1 MNLNP
6 LKARRAG
13 RPWLAT
19 AVTLVVLVLAYVSG
33 QLLAAWAPQ
42 EYEFYEKPP
51 VWPKLA
57 SGAPAVIM
65 TVLLAAWALARQAMD
80 RTRAR
85 RVPAPTATELA
96 ALPVKDREELLIQ
109 RRQARTQWI
118 SGTGVVLSVV
128 FTAFGLTYTALTLEE
143 TREAQITDRYT
154 KNIEQLGSSTLDVR
168 LGAIYALERLA
179 RDSPRDHDTI
189 YDVLT
194 AFVRE
199 HDPVPEAKPPAKPAA
214 DIQAALTVIGRGTAE
229 PYYLPLNAD
238 LGEIRA
244 PGANLDHANL
254 ISSDLR
260 LANLRKANLVQATL
274 IDANLSRADLSGAD
288 LSRADLSGV
297 NLSKAHLRGADLS
310 ETDLSG
316 ADLKGADLRGVRGMT
331 PDQIR
336 RVAVTDKT
344 TRF

>member
-19 AVTLVVLVLAYVSG
+19 AVTLVVLLLAYVSG
-33 QLLAAWAPQ
+33 QLLAEWVPRKH
-42 EYEFYEKPP
+42 EFYEKPP
-51 VWPKLA
+51 VWPQLA
-57 SGAPAVIM
+57 SGAPAVII
-65 TVLLAAWALARQAMD
+65 TVLLAAWALTRQTMD
-80 RTRAR
+80 RARAR

-109 RRQARTQWI
+109 RQQARTQWI
-118 SGTGVVLSVV
+118 SGTGVVLSVA
-128 FTAFGLTYTALTLEE
+128 FTAFGLIYTALTLEA

-199 HDPVPEAKPPAKPAA
+199 HDPELKVKPPAKPAT

-244 PGANLDHANL
+244 PGANLDHSNL
-254 ISSDLR
+254 IGSDLR
-260 LANLRKANLVQATL
+260 SADLSRANLVQATL
-274 IDANLSRADLSGAD
+274 IDANLSEANLSGADLSGAD
-288 LSRADLSGV
+288 LSGADLS
-297 NLSKAHLRGADLS
+297 GADLS
-310 ETDLSG
+310 ET
-316 ADLKGADLRGVRGMT
+316 DLKGADLRGVRGMT

>member
-1 MNLNP
+1 MKLNP

-19 AVTLVVLVLAYVSG
+19 AVTLVVLALAYVSG
-33 QLLAAWAPQ
+33 QLLADWVPQ
-42 EYEFYEKPP
+42 EYETYETPA
-51 VWPKLA
+51 VWPQLTP
-57 SGAPAVIM
+57 GAPAVII
-65 TVLLAAWALARQAMD
+65 TVLLAAWALSRQTMD
-80 RTRAR
+80 RARAR

-109 RRQARTQWI
+109 RQQARTQWI
-118 SGTGVVLSVV
+118 SGTGVLLSVA
-128 FTAFGLTYTALTLEE
+128 FTAFGLIYTALTLEA
-143 TREAQITDRYT
+143 TREVQITDRYT
-154 KNIEQLGSSTLDVR
+154 KNIEQLGPAKLDVR

-199 HDPVPEAKPPAKPAA
+199 HGPELKAKPPAKPAT

-238 LGEIRA
+238 LGGIRV
-244 PGANLDHANL
+244 PGANLVNSNL
-254 ISSDLR
+254 IASDLR
-260 LANLRKANLVQATL
+260 L
-274 IDANLSRADLSGAD
+274 ADLSGAD
-288 LSRADLSGV
+288 PSEADLS
-297 NLSKAHLRGADLS
+297 KANLS
-310 ETDLSG
+310 ETDLSET
-316 ADLKGADLRGVRGMT
+316 DLKGADLRGVRGMT

-344 TRF
+344 TRL

>member
-19 AVTLVVLVLAYVSG
+19 AVTLVVLLLAYVSG
-33 QLLAAWAPQ
+33 QLLAEWVPRKH
-42 EYEFYEKPP
+42 EFYEKPP
-51 VWPKLA
+51 VWPQLA
-57 SGAPAVIM
+57 SGAPAVII
-65 TVLLAAWALARQAMD
+65 TVLLAAWALTRQTMD
-80 RTRAR
+80 RARAR

-109 RRQARTQWI
+109 RQQARTQWI
-118 SGTGVVLSVV
+118 SGTGVVLSVA
-128 FTAFGLTYTALTLEE
+128 FTAFGLMYTALTLEA
-143 TREAQITDRYT
+143 TREAQITDRYI
-154 KNIEQLGSSTLDVR
+154 KNIEQLGSSRLDVR

-199 HDPVPEAKPPAKPAA
+199 HDPEVKPPAKPAT

-244 PGANLDHANL
+244 PGASLDHSNL
-254 ISSDLR
+254 IGSDLR
-260 LANLRKANLVQATL
+260 LADLSRANLVQATL
-274 IDANLSRADLSGAD
+274 IDANLSKANLSKANLSWADLSGANLSGAD
-288 LSRADLSGV
+288 LS
-297 NLSKAHLRGADLS
+297 
-310 ETDLSG
+310 ETNLSG
-316 ADLKGADLRGVRGMT
+316 ANLSGTDLKGADLRGVRGMT